1 MTLSH
6 IDQLGSISTFIPAS
20 WIRKD
25 ACPIQVMQTSFGPT
39 FGKRGVARSPERFV
53 KSDGTRTSVRKFR
66 LCQSKPGFRP
76 TLLGTPCLTA
86 PFSAEARTTLVRF
99 FREKGVGTARQRY
112 KLTRV
117 KQSFGGTGDGRENP
131 PLSA

>member
-20 WIRKD
+20 WIRKE

-39 FGKRGVARSPERFV
+39 FGKRGIARSPERFV
-53 KSDGTRTSVRKFR
+53 KSDGIRTSVRKFR
-66 LCQSKPGFRP
+66 LCQSSPGFRP
-76 TLLGTPCLTA
+76 TRLGAPCLAA
-86 PFSAEARTTLVRF
+86 PFLAEARTTRVRF
-99 FREKGVGTARQRY
+99 FREKGVGTVGQPY

-117 KQSFGGTGDGRENP
+117 KQSFCRTVGWRET
-131 PLSA
+131 SAHSA